1 MPNIDE
7 SNAGTKLSPS
17 DILEIQE
24 LYARYSY
31 AVDTGDG
38 EMRGDT
44 FTDDGTLAT
53 YLSGHKPEH
62 VSLLVDRTN
71 KKGNHGHRHFM
82 SNIIVEGEG
91 DQARGKCLALVLGR
105 EKADPSDTYDVVP
118 GNGFTFKTG
127 FFQDVIVRT
136 PKGWRFKSRELFL
149 DFETDT
155 PYSPRHPR

>member
-1 MPNIDE
+1 MPNATE
-7 SNAGTKLSPS
+7 PNTGARLSAS
-17 DILEIQE
+17 DILEIHE

-31 AVDTGDG
+31 AVDTGNG
-38 EMRGDT
+38 AMRGSV

-53 YLSGHKPEH
+53 YLSDHKPEH
-62 VSLLVDRTN
+62 VSLLVERTD

-82 SNIIVEGEG
+82 SNIMVEGEG
-91 DQARGKCLALVLGR
+91 DQARGTCLALVLGR
-105 EKADPSDTYDVVP
+105 QKADATDTYDPVP

-127 FFQDVIVRT
+127 FFKDAIVRT

-155 PYSPRHPR
+155 PFSPRHP